1 MRRGYWA
8 LAASSMLAFDVILL
22 EACGD
27 DSGAQGQ
34 ADASDASMEASGF
47 DATTTDGLADAT
59 SEAGDATRAGD
70 GREAGDGGEAGNPG
84 EAGDGG
90 GTLDAAEGGGAVFLT
105 HFDNSKLP
113 EGLWELGDG
122 GMPIVGLTALA
133 SLVTVTSDGGIQ
145 AFGSIGDA
153 GSATNSNT
161 LGITTDVSGNVYV
174 GVGTLNVDGG
184 PVPPPGVYKFPPDG
198 GAGSLFS
205 SAPGMNF
212 ANGLDFIGGVL
223 YVADSGGTV
232 YAVNA
237 TGNASAWS
245 ADPLLAPDMTA
256 CDAGLPAPIGANG
269 IVHDANNMYVTNS
282 NHGRIVK
289 IPIAADGGA
298 GAASSLVDDCSL
310 VGADGLVL
318 DTRDSSLLVA
328 VNVQNKLVRVAMNG
342 QMSVVASG
350 APLDFPASVIID
362 SVSGARRL
370 LFTNAALFSGD
381 AGRPGLLALPIP

>member
-1 MRRGYWA
+1 MRHGYWV
-8 LAASSMLAFDVILL
+8 LAASSMLAFPLV
-22 EACGD
+22 ACGD
-27 DSGAQGQ
+27 DSAARGPV
-34 ADASDASMEASGF
+34 DASDASMDAGGS
-47 DATTTDGLADAT
+47 DATTTDALADAR
-59 SEAGDATRAGD
+59 EAGDATSATD
-70 GREAGDGGEAGNPG
+70 GREGGEGGEAGNAG
-84 EAGDGG
+84 EAGDAGATGDGG
-90 GTLDAAEGGGAVFLT
+90 EGGGAVFLA

-133 SLVTVTSDGGIQ
+133 TLVTVTSDGGTQ

-153 GSATNSNT
+153 GAAANSNT
-161 LGITTDVSGNVYV
+161 LGITTDVGGNVYV
-174 GVGTLNVDGG
+174 GVGTLTVDAG

-198 GAGSLFS
+198 GAGTLFS
-205 SAPGMNF
+205 SAPGMSF
-212 ANGLDFIGGVL
+212 ANGLDFIGGIL
-223 YVADSGGTV
+223 YVADSGGTI
-232 YAVNA
+232 YAINA
-237 TGNASAWS
+237 SGNASVWS

-269 IVHDANNMYVTNS
+269 IVHDANNVYVTNS

-298 GAASSLVDDCSL
+298 GAASSVVDNCAL

-318 DTRDSSLLVA
+318 DTKDSSLLVA

-342 QMSVVASG
+342 QMNVVASG

-362 SVSGARRL
+362 SVGGARRL

-381 AGRPGLLALPIP
+381 AGKPGLLALPIP

>member
-1 MRRGYWA
+1 MRHGYWA
-8 LAASSMLAFDVILL
+8 LAASSMLAFDVFLL
-22 EACGD
+22 AACGD
-27 DSGAQGQ
+27 DSGSPGP
-34 ADASDASMEASGF
+34 ADVSDASMEAPGS

-59 SEAGDATRAGD
+59 REAGDATSAAD
-70 GREAGDGGEAGNPG
+70 GREAGDGGEAGNAG

-90 GTLDAAEGGGAVFLT
+90 GTGDASEGGGPFFLA
-105 HFDNSKLP
+105 HFDNAKLP

-122 GMPIVGLTALA
+122 GMPIVGLTQLA
-133 SLVTVTSDGGIQ
+133 TLVTVTSDGGTQ
-145 AFGSIGDA
+145 TFGSIGDA
-153 GSATNSNT
+153 GATNSNT

-174 GVGTLNVDGG
+174 GVGTLTVDAG
-184 PVPPPGVYKFPPDG
+184 PVPVPGVYKFPPDG
-198 GAGSLFS
+198 GTGTLFS
-205 SAPGMNF
+205 SAAGMNF
-212 ANGLDFIGGVL
+212 VNGLDFIGGIL
-223 YVADSGGTV
+223 YVADSGGTI
-232 YAVNA
+232 YAIDA
-237 TGNASAWS
+237 LGNASPWS
-245 ADPLLAPDMTA
+245 TDTLLAPDMTA

-269 IVHDANNMYVTNS
+269 IVHDANNVYVTNS

-298 GAASSLVDDCSL
+298 GVASSVVDNCAL

-318 DTRDSSLLVA
+318 DTKDSTLLVA

-342 QMSVVASG
+342 QMTVVASG
-350 APLDFPASVIID
+350 SPLDFPASVIID